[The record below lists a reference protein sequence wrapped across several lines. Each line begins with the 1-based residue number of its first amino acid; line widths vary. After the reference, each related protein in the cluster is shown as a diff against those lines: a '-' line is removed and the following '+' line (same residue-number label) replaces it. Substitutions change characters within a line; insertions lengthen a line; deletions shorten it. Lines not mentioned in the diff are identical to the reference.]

1 MWSIVHDEGNIT
13 IDIDATYSQSGGP
26 NITVNAPNH
35 GLEINTNINL
45 EFSSGAALSGEYT
58 VSQVL
63 NENSFLVI
71 YPFSQT
77 TSGYVKVTNLKP
89 HEYVDTWLREPND
102 QPIGAGLDKFYE
114 KLGKE
119 NDRTRQQADRTAM
132 TRYGLPWE
140 GLRTVAGTG
149 DLPQEVGNFQ
159 PTLVNLLTTNNL
171 RRTLDENPE
180 SPTFGQ
186 FVFTHEGGLRQNRT
200 SQMVLMMF
208 QLLNVDPQV
217 VASTKI
223 GMLNQPLTEFTQGF
237 QTGEIFGSSYI
248 NGVPENETNTKF
260 DLTYVQVANT
270 ITVTTES
277 DHGLLTGDQV
287 LLEFASGTASTGVY
301 PVTVSSVTTFTV
313 TTSTSTDTSGSGTLI
328 NFTKAVSKTYTP
340 AVLQTV
346 RVDSGLY
353 VNN

>member
-1 MWSIVHDEGNIT
+1 MPE
-13 IDIDATYSQSGGP
+13 
-26 NITVNAPNH
+26 
-35 GLEINTNINL
+35 
-45 EFSSGAALSGEYT
+45 
-58 VSQVL
+58 
-63 NENSFLVI
+63 
-71 YPFSQT
+71 
-77 TSGYVKVTNLKP
+77 
-89 HEYVDTWLREPND
+89 
-102 QPIGAGLDKFYE
+102 
-114 KLGKE
+114 
-119 NDRTRQQADRTAM
+119 
-132 TRYGLPWE
+132 
-140 GLRTVAGTG
+140 
-149 DLPQEVGNFQ
+149 EVGNYQ
-159 PTLVNLLTTNNL
+159 PTLINLLTTNNL

-223 GMLNQPLTEFTQGF
+223 GMLNQPLTEFTQSF

-260 DLTYVQVANT
+260 DFTYIQVANT

-287 LLEFASGTASTGVY
+287 FLEFAAGSATTGVY

-328 NFTKAVSKTYTP
+328 NFTKAGSKTYTP
-340 AVLQTV
+340 AVLQTI

>member
-1 MWSIVHDEGNIT
+1 
-13 IDIDATYSQSGGP
+13 
-26 NITVNAPNH
+26 
-35 GLEINTNINL
+35 
-45 EFSSGAALSGEYT
+45 
-58 VSQVL
+58 
-63 NENSFLVI
+63 
-71 YPFSQT
+71 
-77 TSGYVKVTNLKP
+77 
-89 HEYVDTWLREPND
+89 
-102 QPIGAGLDKFYE
+102 
-114 KLGKE
+114 
-119 NDRTRQQADRTAM
+119 
-132 TRYGLPWE
+132 
-140 GLRTVAGTG
+140 
-149 DLPQEVGNFQ
+149 
-159 PTLVNLLTTNNL
+159 
-171 RRTLDENPE
+171 
-180 SPTFGQ
+180 
-186 FVFTHEGGLRQNRT
+186 
-200 SQMVLMMF
+200 MVLMMF